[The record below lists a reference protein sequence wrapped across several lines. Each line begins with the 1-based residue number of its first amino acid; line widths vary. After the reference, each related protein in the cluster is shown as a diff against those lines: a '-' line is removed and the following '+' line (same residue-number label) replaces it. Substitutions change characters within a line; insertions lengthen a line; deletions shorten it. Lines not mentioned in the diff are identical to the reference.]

1 MNDDKIVDL
10 YWIRSE
16 DAITE
21 TSIKY
26 GKYCYGIAYN
36 ILADAEDAEES
47 VNDTYFDAWNT
58 MPPHRPSALS
68 AFLGKLT
75 RRISID
81 RWRKRSA
88 AKRGGE
94 LAAALDE
101 LNECVPSHENVE
113 QDVLAADLEKRIN
126 TFVNDLPTAGA
137 AVCFY
142 IARILGRDVAE
153 KLTSKSGLAQIDT
166 FFERYGKNTILI
178 CRLLPFISFDIVS
191 YAAGLTS
198 MSFMSFFI
206 ATGIGQLPATIVYSY
221 VGGMLTGGAKLFVT
235 ALMILFAISALIFML
250 RKIYMDRQSKKE
262 KGRI

>member
-36 ILADAEDAEES
+36 ILADAEES

-126 TFVNDLPTAGA
+126 TFVNDLPTAERRVFLCRYWYLESIPEIA
-137 AVCFY
+137 ARFGFSESKVTTMLH
-142 IARILGRDVAE
+142 RLRE
-153 KLTSKSGLAQIDT
+153 KLRARLQLEGL
-166 FFERYGKNTILI
+166 L
-178 CRLLPFISFDIVS
+178 
-191 YAAGLTS
+191 
-198 MSFMSFFI
+198 
-206 ATGIGQLPATIVYSY
+206 
-221 VGGMLTGGAKLFVT
+221 
-235 ALMILFAISALIFML
+235 
-250 RKIYMDRQSKKE
+250 
-262 KGRI
+262 

>member
-88 AKRGGE
+88 FPPMKTLNRMSLPLIWKRGSTHLSTIYPPQSG
-94 LAAALDE
+94 
-101 LNECVPSHENVE
+101 
-113 QDVLAADLEKRIN
+113 
-126 TFVNDLPTAGA
+126 
-137 AVCFY
+137 VCF
-142 IARILGRDVAE
+142 
-153 KLTSKSGLAQIDT
+153 S
-166 FFERYGKNTILI
+166 
-178 CRLLPFISFDIVS
+178 
-191 YAAGLTS
+191 AG
-198 MSFMSFFI
+198 
-206 ATGIGQLPATIVYSY
+206 TGIW
-221 VGGMLTGGAKLFVT
+221 
-235 ALMILFAISALIFML
+235 ILFPRYASSLAIL
-250 RKIYMDRQSKKE
+250 KVK
-262 KGRI
+262 

>member
-1 MNDDKIVDL
+1 MMDISLKGKEQGMNDDKIVDL

-94 LAAALDE
+94 LAAACRRQ
-101 LNECVPSHENVE
+101 NGMC
-113 QDVLAADLEKRIN
+113 
-126 TFVNDLPTAGA
+126 FCAG
-137 AVCFY
+137 
-142 IARILGRDVAE
+142 
-153 KLTSKSGLAQIDT
+153 
-166 FFERYGKNTILI
+166 
-178 CRLLPFISFDIVS
+178 
-191 YAAGLTS
+191 
-198 MSFMSFFI
+198 
-206 ATGIGQLPATIVYSY
+206 TGIW
-221 VGGMLTGGAKLFVT
+221 
-235 ALMILFAISALIFML
+235 ILFPRYASSLAIL
-250 RKIYMDRQSKKE
+250 KVK
-262 KGRI
+262 

>member
-1 MNDDKIVDL
+1 MMDISLKGKEQGMNDDKIVDL

-126 TFVNDLPTAGA
+126 TFVNESTHRRAACVSLPVLVSGFYFRDMR
-137 AVCFY
+137 AVWLF
-142 IARILGRDVAE
+142 
-153 KLTSKSGLAQIDT
+153 SK
-166 FFERYGKNTILI
+166 
-178 CRLLPFISFDIVS
+178 
-191 YAAGLTS
+191 
-198 MSFMSFFI
+198 
-206 ATGIGQLPATIVYSY
+206 
-221 VGGMLTGGAKLFVT
+221 
-235 ALMILFAISALIFML
+235 
-250 RKIYMDRQSKKE
+250 
-262 KGRI
+262 

>member
-88 AKRGGE
+88 AK
-94 LAAALDE
+94 
-101 LNECVPSHENVE
+101 
-113 QDVLAADLEKRIN
+113 
-126 TFVNDLPTAGA
+126 
-137 AVCFY
+137 
-142 IARILGRDVAE
+142 
-153 KLTSKSGLAQIDT
+153 
-166 FFERYGKNTILI
+166 
-178 CRLLPFISFDIVS
+178 
-191 YAAGLTS
+191 
-198 MSFMSFFI
+198 
-206 ATGIGQLPATIVYSY
+206 
-221 VGGMLTGGAKLFVT
+221 
-235 ALMILFAISALIFML
+235 
-250 RKIYMDRQSKKE
+250 
-262 KGRI
+262 

>member
-58 MPPHRPSALS
+58 MPPHRPSALA
-68 AFLGKLT
+68 AFLGNHP

-126 TFVNDLPTAGA
+126 TFVNDLPTA
-137 AVCFY
+137 
-142 IARILGRDVAE
+142 
-153 KLTSKSGLAQIDT
+153 
-166 FFERYGKNTILI
+166 ERRVFL
-178 CRLLPFISFDIVS
+178 CR
-191 YAAGLTS
+191 YW
-198 MSFMSFFI
+198 
-206 ATGIGQLPATIVYSY
+206 
-221 VGGMLTGGAKLFVT
+221 
-235 ALMILFAISALIFML
+235 
-250 RKIYMDRQSKKE
+250 
-262 KGRI
+262 

>member
-1 MNDDKIVDL
+1 MDISLKGKEQGMNDDKIVDL

-88 AKRGGE
+88 AK
-94 LAAALDE
+94 
-101 LNECVPSHENVE
+101 
-113 QDVLAADLEKRIN
+113 
-126 TFVNDLPTAGA
+126 
-137 AVCFY
+137 
-142 IARILGRDVAE
+142 
-153 KLTSKSGLAQIDT
+153 
-166 FFERYGKNTILI
+166 
-178 CRLLPFISFDIVS
+178 
-191 YAAGLTS
+191 
-198 MSFMSFFI
+198 
-206 ATGIGQLPATIVYSY
+206 
-221 VGGMLTGGAKLFVT
+221 
-235 ALMILFAISALIFML
+235 L
-250 RKIYMDRQSKKE
+250 RR
-262 KGRI
+262 

>member
-94 LAAALDE
+94 LAQPLPRPQAPEAQRVHLRAE
-101 LNECVPSHENVE
+101 RGAGAVHPCAGRCAVPSGRSGAERGHQRLSGRAGRGKAEPVSAP
-113 QDVLAADLEKRIN
+113 VLVSGFYFRDMR
-126 TFVNDLPTAGA
+126 
-137 AVCFY
+137 AVWLF
-142 IARILGRDVAE
+142 
-153 KLTSKSGLAQIDT
+153 SK
-166 FFERYGKNTILI
+166 
-178 CRLLPFISFDIVS
+178 
-191 YAAGLTS
+191 
-198 MSFMSFFI
+198 
-206 ATGIGQLPATIVYSY
+206 
-221 VGGMLTGGAKLFVT
+221 
-235 ALMILFAISALIFML
+235 
-250 RKIYMDRQSKKE
+250 
-262 KGRI
+262 

>member
-94 LAAALDE
+94 A
-101 LNECVPSHENVE
+101 
-113 QDVLAADLEKRIN
+113 RR
-126 TFVNDLPTAGA
+126 
-137 AVCFY
+137 CF
-142 IARILGRDVAE
+142 G
-153 KLTSKSGLAQIDT
+153 
-166 FFERYGKNTILI
+166 
-178 CRLLPFISFDIVS
+178 
-191 YAAGLTS
+191 
-198 MSFMSFFI
+198 
-206 ATGIGQLPATIVYSY
+206 
-221 VGGMLTGGAKLFVT
+221 
-235 ALMILFAISALIFML
+235 
-250 RKIYMDRQSKKE
+250 
-262 KGRI
+262 

>member
-101 LNECVPSHENVE
+101 LNECVPSHENV
-113 QDVLAADLEKRIN
+113 
-126 TFVNDLPTAGA
+126 
-137 AVCFY
+137 
-142 IARILGRDVAE
+142 
-153 KLTSKSGLAQIDT
+153 
-166 FFERYGKNTILI
+166 
-178 CRLLPFISFDIVS
+178 
-191 YAAGLTS
+191 
-198 MSFMSFFI
+198 
-206 ATGIGQLPATIVYSY
+206 
-221 VGGMLTGGAKLFVT
+221 
-235 ALMILFAISALIFML
+235 
-250 RKIYMDRQSKKE
+250 
-262 KGRI
+262 

>member
-113 QDVLAADLEKRIN
+113 QDVLAADLERGSTHLSTIY
-126 TFVNDLPTAGA
+126 PPQSG
-137 AVCFY
+137 VCF
-142 IARILGRDVAE
+142 
-153 KLTSKSGLAQIDT
+153 S
-166 FFERYGKNTILI
+166 
-178 CRLLPFISFDIVS
+178 
-191 YAAGLTS
+191 AG
-198 MSFMSFFI
+198 
-206 ATGIGQLPATIVYSY
+206 TGIW
-221 VGGMLTGGAKLFVT
+221 
-235 ALMILFAISALIFML
+235 ILFPRYASSLAIL
-250 RKIYMDRQSKKE
+250 KVK
-262 KGRI
+262 